1 LRELKERY
9 GSWSLLA
16 GAAEGLGEAW
26 SVALAERG
34 MNIIMVDHQDDL
46 LQSLAGRLEHKY
58 GIQTIRHHLDLA
70 EDGCVGRMLDSI
82 RERSCRFII
91 YNAAFSRIRRFRE
104 NSPQDLDRY
113 LGVNART
120 PIQLVSGLVSQFPE
134 SSPERKGVILMASL
148 AGLWGTK
155 FLAPYGAT
163 KAFNILLAEALHH
176 ELKPQNFDVMAC
188 VAGATSTPAYLG
200 TNPRYGRIRPSVMTP
215 RKVADGAL
223 EALGKKALYIPGL
236 SNRLTCF
243 MLTRILSRR
252 AGAGLFNRTTG
263 KMYPGV

>member
-46 LQSLAGRLEHKY
+46 LQSLAARLEQEY

-91 YNAAFSRIRRFRE
+91 YNAAFSKIPRRISTAISE
-104 NSPQDLDRY
+104 LTQEPPSSWY
-113 LGVNART
+113 TVW
-120 PIQLVSGLVSQFPE
+120 FPC
-134 SSPERKGVILMASL
+134 
-148 AGLWGTK
+148 
-155 FLAPYGAT
+155 FL
-163 KAFNILLAEALHH
+163 K
-176 ELKPQNFDVMAC
+176 
-188 VAGATSTPAYLG
+188 
-200 TNPRYGRIRPSVMTP
+200 TP
-215 RKVADGAL
+215 RK
-223 EALGKKALYIPGL
+223 E
-236 SNRLTCF
+236 R
-243 MLTRILSRR
+243 
-252 AGAGLFNRTTG
+252 GLF
-263 KMYPGV
+263 